1 MISNT
6 TKIRVRY
13 AETDQMGYVYYGNY
27 AQYFEVGRVELL
39 RSLGISYRQLE
50 ESGVILPVLDF
61 NIKYHKPA
69 RYDEELT
76 IITSMPSLPSVRISF
91 DYQTLNAQG
100 DLLNEGHTTLVFVN
114 KETNKPRPCPASII
128 ENIRAKQNPI

>member
-1 MISNT
+1 M
-6 TKIRVRY
+6 RY

-39 RSLGISYRQLE
+39 RSLGVSYRQLE
-50 ESGVILPVLDF
+50 ESGVMLPVLDF

-114 KETNKPRPCPASII
+114 KETNKPRPCPTSLI
-128 ENIRAKQNPI
+128 ENIRAKQNPL